1 MYKIATLNKI
11 SPVGLADF
19 TDDYQITEDLNEANG
34 ILVRSQDMLTM
45 DFSPNL
51 MAIARAGAGVNNI
64 PLDRCAEQGIVVFNT
79 PGANANAVK
88 ELVVAAMLMDA
99 RNLAGAL
106 DWVGSLGDEENIAK
120 AVEKGKG
127 KFAGNELYGKSI
139 CIIGLGAIGVLVA
152 NACEDLGMKVTGY
165 APYMSVI
172 AAHDMSN
179 TIPFVTELDD
189 ILPKCDYVSVHV
201 PVRDDTKGMINA
213 DFISKMKDGA
223 VLINYSRDKLAV
235 EDDVLA
241 ALDSGKLRKYITD
254 FPTNKVFGHKNVFY
268 TPHLGASTEEAEDNC
283 AKKAVA
289 AIRNYLESGNIE
301 NSVNMPACSL
311 GKLTNCARICI
322 INKNIPTMLGKI
334 TGILADL
341 GINIENLLNK
351 SRGNYA
357 YTMLD
362 IDSDIDEDKLAE
374 ALAIDGILS
383 VRVFKK

>member
-51 MAIARAGAGVNNI
+51 KAIARAGAGVNNI
-64 PLDRCAEQGIVVFNT
+64 PLDRCAEEGIVVFNT

-99 RNLAGAL
+99 RNLSGAL
-106 DWVGSLGDEENIAK
+106 DWVGTLGDEENIAK

-127 KFAGNELYGKSI
+127 QFAGNELFGKSI
-139 CIIGLGAIGVLVA
+139 CVIGLGAIGVLVA

-165 APYMSVI
+165 APYMSVL

-179 TIPFVTELDD
+179 TIPFVTDLEE
-189 ILPKCDYVSVHV
+189 ILPKCDYVTVHV
-201 PVRDDTKGMINA
+201 PVSDGTKGMINA

-223 VLINYSRDKLAV
+223 VLVNYSRDKLAV
-235 EDDVLA
+235 EEDVLA
-241 ALDSGKLRKYITD
+241 ALDSGKLKKYITD

-289 AIRNYLESGNIE
+289 ALRNYLENGNIE

-311 GKLTNCARICI
+311 GKISGCARICI
-322 INKNIPTMLGKI
+322 INKNIPAMLGKI

-341 GINIENLLNK
+341 GINIGNMLNK
-351 SRGNYA
+351 SRGDYA
-357 YTMLD
+357 YTMVD
-362 IDSDIDEDKLAE
+362 IDSDIDEEKLAK
-374 ALAIDGILS
+374 ALTVDGIIS
-383 VRVFKK
+383 VRVLRK